1 MVKILR
7 ELGLRYMAQV
17 FIEPGEAVGWEA
29 GYLVASVL
37 DIVENG
43 VKTAIID
50 ASAEC
55 HMPDTELMPYR
66 PVLRSEV
73 ASDTQNAHKYRFGGA
88 TCLAGDVVGLRAG
101 QPDYYLACELKVGD
115 RVIFED
121 QLHYT
126 TVKNTTFNGT
136 PLPAFVLEKHGEFS
150 IAKEFGYEDFKR
162 RS

>member
-1 MVKILR
+1 M
-7 ELGLRYMAQV
+7 
-17 FIEPGEAVGWEA
+17 
-29 GYLVASVL
+29 
-37 DIVENG
+37 
-43 VKTAIID
+43 
-50 ASAEC
+50 
-55 HMPDTELMPYR
+55 
-66 PVLRSEV
+66 
-73 ASDTQNAHKYRFGGA
+73 
-88 TCLAGDVVGLRAG
+88 GLRAG
-101 QPDYYLACELKVGD
+101 QPDYYLAYELKVGD